1 MSNNQNTNQSNNTKP
16 KFNEYRAYEELRMI
30 FVIAIETQNFTNL
43 ESRISAWE
51 KKYPLAEFT
60 DTEIIRKIKT
70 ILNKDFLSRLI
81 GDYLA
86 SKILHEKEKQ
96 KAAYDSLKDIID
108 NAKKTKNYKSAQKEI
123 RKWKDTL
130 HTNGLNLYSFDR
142 FYRARVC
149 TLLLLPSKKLENQ
162 EEATNEL
169 KRIKENGSS
178 LNSQEYLEAISNWQ
192 NTYSISDFPDKLK
205 KELNQITIE
214 VFNSISQKRDSENAI
229 LEIENLLSANNTTLP
244 ADAIASILS
253 KYDYKRFDPNTM
265 SRIEQLTLKAL
276 SIQDSLSVSSI
287 PDTNLTITASIS
299 PLESEALSSLK
310 DILNTSPHDMDR
322 ILNWIYLNRKIN
334 YSEFARETIIKQFE
348 SVGYKIPTQNSYAIP
363 DISTNFD
370 YTNSN
375 KVDDLRK
382 DVILNYLGIISQGN
396 TLSIKGKDNLLDA
409 YSVSSIDTLT
419 PKDTKPTMYLEAFD
433 TVVEPEALPES
444 EEISNENGNMDNS
457 EEIIYNIFIEDIM
470 DDPLAT
476 YPIIS
481 PSKDNDKA
489 DSTSSFKTSSE
500 SPLTSQDEEN
510 LEHAYELSSY
520 SVVAIPILEQVLAN
534 TKELSK
540 KDKIFIERI
549 KDL

>member
-540 KDKIFIERI
+540 KDKIFVERI

>member
-51 KKYPLAEFT
+51 RKYPLAEFT

-108 NAKKTKNYKSAQKEI
+108 KAKKTKNYKSAQKEI

-149 TLLLLPSKKLENQ
+149 TLLLLPSKELENQ

-205 KELNQITIE
+205 KELNQITTE
-214 VFNSISQKRDSENAI
+214 VFDSIFQKRDSENAI

-265 SRIEQLTLKAL
+265 SRIEQLTLEAL

-444 EEISNENGNMDNS
+444 EEVSNENGNMDNS

-489 DSTSSFKTSSE
+489 DSTRSFKTSSE

-534 TKELSK
+534 TKELLK